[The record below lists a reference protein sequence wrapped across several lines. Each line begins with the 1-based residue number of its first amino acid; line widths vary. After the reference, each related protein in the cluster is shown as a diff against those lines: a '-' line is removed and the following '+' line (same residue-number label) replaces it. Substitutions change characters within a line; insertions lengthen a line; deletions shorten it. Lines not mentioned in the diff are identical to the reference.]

1 MVLLILASF
10 LGRGLPQ
17 ECEDYFPLKPGMR
30 WEYENA
36 EGKTEI
42 KSVREAKKV
51 GEREYRLIRNA
62 LVGTPPERD
71 IPVRVSAEAVIFFDE
86 HDQVEV
92 SWLRHPAK
100 PGTEWFHKSTAGSLR
115 LKQAAEEEVLVPAGK
130 YTALKVVADLEVQ
143 GAKGVMTIWYARGIG
158 EVRSDL
164 VMKIH
169 DEDRNWSRRLK
180 KFEAPPARGADSG
193 SASEH

>member
-10 LGRGLPQ
+10 LGVGSPQ
-17 ECEDYFPLKPGMR
+17 DCEDYFPLKPGMK

-42 KSVREAKKV
+42 KTVREAKKV
-51 GEREYRLIRNA
+51 GEREYRLLRNA

-71 IPVRVSAEAVIFFDE
+71 IPVRVSAEAVIFFDA

-92 SWLRHPAK
+92 SWLKQPAK
-100 PGTEWFHKSTAGSLR
+100 PGTEWFHQSTAGWLR
-115 LKQAAEEEVLVPAGK
+115 MKQAAEEEVEVPAGK
-130 YTALKVVADLEVQ
+130 YSALKVVADLDVQ
-143 GAKGVMTIWYARGIG
+143 GAKGVMTIWYAKGIG

-164 VMKIH
+164 VMKV
-169 DEDRNWSRRLK
+169 DNEDRSWSRRLK
-180 KFEAPPARGADSG
+180 RFEAPPARGADSG
-193 SASEH
+193 SGSKN